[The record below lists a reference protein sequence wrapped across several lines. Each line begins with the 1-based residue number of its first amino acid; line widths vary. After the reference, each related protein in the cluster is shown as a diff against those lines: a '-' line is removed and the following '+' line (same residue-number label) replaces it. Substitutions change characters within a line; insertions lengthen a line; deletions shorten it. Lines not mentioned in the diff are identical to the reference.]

1 MFKEDFKNKIYY
13 YLFIALAF
21 TIPVF
26 GKLLSPIIILI
37 GLNWILELNFREK
50 WRRIIEN
57 KTAKKLMLFTSLY
70 LIYLI
75 GTLYT
80 ENTSHAE
87 AGAFFDLEIK
97 LSFLLFPVF
106 FATIDFTKVRKD
118 FYNRIRYAFILGCV
132 VSTLLMFN
140 FAVFQYFQLK
150 TTDVFYY
157 TQLAI
162 RQHPSYLALYYTFA
176 IVMTII
182 WMAEKPK
189 QEAFK
194 RNAAITLILY
204 LQVFIVLLSS
214 KAGILVVAA
223 TYVVFFLFYVLF
235 KRKKTGISS
244 IIAATGIL
252 TLFITLM
259 LFPKSSGRF
268 YAAQQAVESDLNVQK
283 QTAESSVA
291 RLLVW
296 ESALEVIKQHPVFGV
311 GTGDVKPE
319 LIKKYKEK
327 GITLAIE
334 QELNTHNQ
342 FLQTWLATGLP
353 GLIILILCFIL
364 PAIYAIRHKEVTYFL
379 FLSMLVMHMLVES
392 MLERQAGIV
401 FYGFFNAL
409 LFYSVS
415 HYNRR
420 SD

>member
-1 MFKEDFKNKIYY
+1 MIKEDLKNKIYY

-26 GKLLSPIIILI
+26 GKLLSPIIALI
-37 GLNWILELNFREK
+37 GLNWILEFNFRKK
-50 WRRIIEN
+50 WRRIIN
-57 KTAKKLMLFTSLY
+57 DKTAKRLILFTSLY

-75 GTLYT
+75 GTLYS

-97 LSFLLFPVF
+97 LSFLLFPIF
-106 FATIDFTKVRKD
+106 FATINFTKIRKD
-118 FYNRIRYAFILGCV
+118 FYNRIRYAYILGCV

-140 FAVFQYFQLK
+140 FAVYQYFQLN

-157 TQLAI
+157 THLAI
-162 RQHPSYLALYYTFA
+162 RQHPSYLALYFTFA
-176 IVMTII
+176 IVLTII
-182 WMAEKPK
+182 WLVEKPK
-189 QEAFK
+189 QQAFK
-194 RNAAITLILY
+194 RNVAILLILY

-214 KAGILVVAA
+214 KAGIIVAAA
-223 TYVVFFLFYVLF
+223 TYVTFFLFYLFF
-235 KRKKTGISS
+235 KRTRIAVSS
-244 IIAATGIL
+244 IIASAGIL
-252 TLFITLM
+252 TLFISLM
-259 LFPKSSGRF
+259 LFPKSYERF
-268 YAAQQAVESDLNVQK
+268 YAAQQAVESDLENEK
-283 QTAESSVA
+283 QSIESSVA

-327 GITLAIE
+327 GIALAVE

-342 FLQTWLATGLP
+342 FLQTWLATGIP
-353 GLIILILCFIL
+353 GLIILILCFLL
-364 PAIYAIRHKEVTYFL
+364 PAIYAIRHKEITYFL
-379 FLSMLVMHMLVES
+379 FLSILVMHMLVES

-415 HYNRR
+415 HYNRF